1 MNYQW
6 WQCVGMF
13 FAGVNFAAI
22 IVGLR
27 DEENPVAITTSVVGC
42 VAGLIAGWP

>member
-6 WQCVGMF
+6 WQSVGMF

-22 IVGLR
+22 LVGLR
-27 DEENPVAITTSVVGC
+27 DEENPVVITTSVVGC